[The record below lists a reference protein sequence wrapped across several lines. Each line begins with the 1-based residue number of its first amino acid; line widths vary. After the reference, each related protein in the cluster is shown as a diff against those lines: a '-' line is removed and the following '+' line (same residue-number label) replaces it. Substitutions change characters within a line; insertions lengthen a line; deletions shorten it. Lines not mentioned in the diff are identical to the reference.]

1 VSTAARRLA
10 QTGDLEPNLPAHLDY
25 LRLRN
30 QRPRSI
36 RERHYAVLRC
46 AVALG
51 HPVAEVTRDEL
62 AGWQAIRLD
71 NLTAAGVHNE
81 TVHVREYLRWLV
93 RAGHRAEDPSAV
105 LVRQSHLNDRLPRPM
120 SDADIA
126 CAMHRAPQPERA
138 WIALGAFAGLRCMEI
153 AGLAREDV
161 LDAATPPVLR
171 ITGKGGRTRVVPLSA
186 VLLAELEDA
195 GLDYGSP
202 RAALFSRMDGAGGP
216 PSAGRVSERIRRVF
230 KQASVNGTA
239 HMLRHRFGT
248 ELYRAT
254 GDIALVAT
262 VMGHKSMDTT
272 RLYTLVSAD
281 AAAAP
286 IEAISRLGD

>member
-1 VSTAARRLA
+1 VSIPARRLA
-10 QTGDLEPNLPAHLDY
+10 QTGDLEPHLPAHLDY

-51 HPVAEVTRDEL
+51 HPVACVSRDEL
-62 AGWQAIRLD
+62 AAWQQDLVQRV
-71 NLTAAGVHNE
+71 TAAGVHNE

-93 RAGHRAEDPSAV
+93 VAGLRAEDPTAI

-120 SDADIA
+120 SDADIQR
-126 CAMHRAPQPERA
+126 AMHRAEQPERC

-153 AGLAREDV
+153 ASLARGDV

-171 ITGKGGRTRVVPLSA
+171 ITGKGGRVRVVPLSA
-186 VLLAELEDA
+186 ALLTELRDA
-195 GLDYGSP
+195 DWENRHVGF
-202 RAALFSRMDGAGGP
+202 LFSRMDGAGGP
-216 PSAGRVSERIRRVF
+216 PSPGRVSERIRRVF
-230 KQASVNGTA
+230 KQAGIDGTA

-254 GDIALVAT
+254 SDIALVAT

-281 AAAAP
+281 AAVAP
-286 IEAISRLGD
+286 IEAISRLAG